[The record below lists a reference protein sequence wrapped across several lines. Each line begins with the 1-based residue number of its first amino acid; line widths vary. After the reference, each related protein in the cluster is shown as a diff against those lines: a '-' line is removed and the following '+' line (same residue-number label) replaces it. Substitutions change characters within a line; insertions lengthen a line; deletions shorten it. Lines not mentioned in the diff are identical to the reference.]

1 MHIKYLVAGCVL
13 LSLAW
18 SISAQEVNTSTV
30 VERITT
36 KIEWAI
42 HVKWESYR
50 EKYIRA
56 LTKLKKKYT
65 WNATI
70 LAIIDAVIE
79 RLKDPSIGEMDD
91 LIGSELGRTGAVVT
105 PVQPTPVPVPVPPA
119 PTQPTPAPTIPPT
132 PTPTHPAVGSCP
144 IFPADNSWNQDISGL
159 KVHPNSANYMTY
171 IKNLSGNQFLHA
183 DFWGNG
189 EYGIPFVTVGK
200 DQKKVPINF
209 TDYGDESD
217 PGPYPIPDNAPV
229 EWGNSSDGD
238 RHVIVVDQNACML
251 YELYNAHK
259 TQTGWDASSAAK
271 YDLRSNALRPDY
283 WTSADA
289 AWLPIFPGLARYDE
303 ASKNE
308 IRHAL
313 RVTFSKTQRGFIH
326 PATHYAS
333 SIKDANAL
341 PMGLKLRLKADFDT
355 SKYTGEARAIL
366 EALKKYGLIVADNG
380 SNWFI
385 TGASDTRW
393 NDDNL
398 NQLKKVPGSAFEAV
412 YTGEIIK

>member
-1 MHIKYLVAGCVL
+1 MFLSRIHIKYLVVLCVL
-13 LSLAW
+13 LALVW
-18 SISAQEVNTSTV
+18 NISAQAVNTTT
-30 VERITT
+30 VERIAT

-42 HVKWESYR
+42 HTKGEAYR

-56 LTKLKKKYT
+56 LTKLKEKYT
-65 WNATI
+65 WNASI
-70 LAIIDAVIE
+70 LEIIDAVIE
-79 RLKDPSIGEMDD
+79 RLKDTSVTEMDN
-91 LIGSELGRTGAVVT
+91 LLSTELKSTEAIPPPVQSIPSATYPKIGSC
-105 PVQPTPVPVPVPPA
+105 
-119 PTQPTPAPTIPPT
+119 
-132 PTPTHPAVGSCP
+132 S
-144 IFPADNSWNQDISGL
+144 IFPAENSWNQDISKL

-189 EYGIPFVTVGK
+189 EYGIPFATVGK
-200 DQKKVPINF
+200 DQKKVLINF

-217 PGPYPIPDNAPV
+217 PGPYPIPDNAPI
-229 EWGNSSDGD
+229 EWGNASDGD
-238 RHVIVVDQNACML
+238 RHVLVVDQNACML
-251 YELYNAHK
+251 YELYNARK
-259 TQTGWDASSAAK
+259 TLSGWDASSGAK
-271 YDLRSNALRPDY
+271 YNLNSNELRPDY

-303 ASKNE
+303 AIKNT
-308 IRHAL
+308 IQHAL
-313 RVTFSKTQRGFIH
+313 RVTFSKTQRGFIK

-333 SIKDANAL
+333 SIKDTNAP

-355 SKYTGEARAIL
+355 SRYTGEAKAIL

-393 NDDNL
+393 DDDNL
-398 NQLKKVPGSAFEAV
+398 NQLKKVPGSAFEVV
-412 YTGEIIK
+412 YTGEVIK